1 MYLFTKSLSYPS
13 KSHRTKALQLSSNW
27 PQCCQFTSHFI
38 ATTQCSKKQFI
49 RLLPSESQSLPIH
62 LSIFIDILSC
72 NVMSSTHI
80 TCYMLIR
87 SILHILDF
95 PSIFFT
101 NSFSIHYQIIDFY
114 IEYRSYSYCHQTLNL
129 TAPISNSSPYR
140 NTCTKNLTGIP
151 PSWKHLPYI
160 QQQQQKFLWNLRGKK
175 KECQNRNIH
184 VLHIYKFFIQTQSI
198 LSTYLLELHNET
210 YIRYNISHKF
220 RQLEDFSTTIASI
233 TSAQLEKTFNTFS
246 LSILPSPHK
255 RYILVCIILL
265 QCKIDFLSHRDSK
278 E

>member
-1 MYLFTKSLSYPS
+1 MQQKTIHPPSAKWISITAYTFVNIHRYIKLQCNEQYTYNMLHAHTFYLAYSRLSIYILHKFILHSLSN
-13 KSHRTKALQLSSNW
+13 HW
-27 PQCCQFTSHFI
+27 
-38 ATTQCSKKQFI
+38 
-49 RLLPSESQSLPIH
+49 LL
-62 LSIFIDILSC
+62 
-72 NVMSSTHI
+72 
-80 TCYMLIR
+80 
-87 SILHILDF
+87 
-95 PSIFFT
+95 
-101 NSFSIHYQIIDFY
+101 
-114 IEYRSYSYCHQTLNL
+114 YRVSYSYCHQTLNL

>member
-114 IEYRSYSYCHQTLNL
+114 IEYHTLTVIKPWISQLQFQIRPRTETHVQKISPGFPRRGNIYHIYNNNNKNSYEIYEE
-129 TAPISNSSPYR
+129 
-140 NTCTKNLTGIP
+140 
-151 PSWKHLPYI
+151 
-160 QQQQQKFLWNLRGKK
+160 KK

>member
-114 IEYRSYSYCHQTLNL
+114 IEYHTL
-129 TAPISNSSPYR
+129 TVIKPWISQLQFQIRPR
-140 NTCTKNLTGIP
+140 TETHVQKNLTGIP

>member
-1 MYLFTKSLSYPS
+1 
-13 KSHRTKALQLSSNW
+13 
-27 PQCCQFTSHFI
+27 
-38 ATTQCSKKQFI
+38 
-49 RLLPSESQSLPIH
+49 
-62 LSIFIDILSC
+62 
-72 NVMSSTHI
+72 MSSTHI
-80 TCYMLIR
+80 KCYMLIR
-87 SILHILDF
+87 SILHNLDF
-95 PSIFFT
+95 HLYS
-101 NSFSIHYQIIDFY
+101 SQIHSPLSNHWLL
-114 IEYRSYSYCHQTLNL
+114 YRVSYSFCHRTLNL
-129 TAPISNSSPYR
+129 APPISNSSPYR

-175 KECQNRNIH
+175 KNAKIETYMYRTSHLQI
-184 VLHIYKFFIQTQSI
+184 FIQTQSI

>member
-95 PSIFFT
+95 PSIFFK

-114 IEYRSYSYCHQTLNL
+114 IEYHTL
-129 TAPISNSSPYR
+129 TVIKPWISQLQFQIRPRTETHVQKISPGFPVVETSTIY
-140 NTCTKNLTGIP
+140 TTTTTKILMKST
-151 PSWKHLPYI
+151 K
-160 QQQQQKFLWNLRGKK
+160 KK